1 MVITTNGSYILC
13 HVRIRIK
20 DLWRV
25 RQRAAVHSS
34 LVYFP
39 RSMHPSGTP
48 TFSSL
53 SHFGDICEW
62 MFYVHTFTLLRDVT
76 IRDPA
81 EALRLRR
88 REYIL
93 LSPVTPPKL

>member
-13 HVRIRIK
+13 HVRIK

-39 RSMHPSGTP
+39 RSMHPPGTP

-62 MFYVHTFTLLRDVT
+62 MFYVHTFALLRDVT

-81 EALRLRR
+81 EALRLLPC
-88 REYIL
+88 EYIL
-93 LSPVTPPKL
+93 LSPVTLPKL

>member
-1 MVITTNGSYILC
+1 MVITTNGRHILC
-13 HVRIRIK
+13 HVRIK

-39 RSMHPSGTP
+39 RSTHPSGTP

-62 MFYVHTFTLLRDVT
+62 MFYVHTFTLRDVT

-81 EALRLRR
+81 EAFRLR
-88 REYIL
+88 REYIF
-93 LSPVTPPKL
+93 LSPVTLPKL

>member
-1 MVITTNGSYILC
+1 MVITTNGRYSVMSASKICGAYGSPLIS
-13 HVRIRIK
+13 VFPTIRGPY
-20 DLWRV
+20 L
-25 RQRAAVHSS
+25 H
-34 LVYFP
+34 L
-39 RSMHPSGTP
+39 SGTP

-81 EALRLRR
+81 EAFRLCR
-88 REYIL
+88 REYIF